1 MKRTRW
7 DQFFAILTNCN
18 GHSTSMATQTLSGMT
33 NADAEALVMQTVPGG
48 GHCVST
54 VGQVVAALGQ
64 LVALGGQRVI
74 AAGHC
79 V

>member
-1 MKRTRW
+1 
-7 DQFFAILTNCN
+7 
-18 GHSTSMATQTLSGMT
+18 MATQTRSLT
-33 NADAEALVMQTVPGG
+33 AHAADAVVPVAQTVPGG
-48 GHCVST
+48 GHWVCT

-64 LVALGGQRVI
+64 AVAWGGQTVM